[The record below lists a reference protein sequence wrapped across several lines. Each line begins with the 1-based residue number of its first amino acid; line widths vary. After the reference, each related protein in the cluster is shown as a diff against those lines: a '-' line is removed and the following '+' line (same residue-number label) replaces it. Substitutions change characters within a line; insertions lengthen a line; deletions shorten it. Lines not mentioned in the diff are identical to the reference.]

1 MTGLDWRRI
10 TMLLPWG
17 LVEMTPTGVQTEDHL
32 HELVALSEH
41 EIALIENEYRDW
53 MWLEHGKLV
62 NYR

>member
-1 MTGLDWRRI
+1 
-10 TMLLPWG
+10 MLLPWG